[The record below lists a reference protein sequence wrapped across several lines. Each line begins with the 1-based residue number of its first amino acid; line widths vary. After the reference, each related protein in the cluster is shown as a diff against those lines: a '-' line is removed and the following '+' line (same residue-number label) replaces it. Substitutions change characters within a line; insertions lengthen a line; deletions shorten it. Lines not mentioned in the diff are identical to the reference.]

1 MENNKRRRMYQNR
14 RSLPTRLLAF
24 VLCMVLTLTYS
35 GVNTFAMS
43 DDARGD
49 SEKEIIAFSSLP
61 DGVREQEIRQGE
73 DLSAVTFPDTLQILV
88 EETALVDKNST
99 SKDKAL
105 PKAMQSELPLVETK
119 EEKAENSVKADVEE
133 TAEPAKDNTSA
144 EESVEAEKSDT
155 SVEPAQS
162 SDENE
167 LLKETTL
174 KDVTLQNVRWEIDEE
189 NSSKP
194 VFSSENIGDSFVF
207 EPVIPEQYRI
217 AEDVE
222 LPKIH
227 VSIRDKESVKTA
239 FDQSAV
245 VDGVKISVKADDGV
259 FQDAKALKVRKVSN
273 SEAEKVEEAIED
285 KREGDRKVAVSYT
298 FDISVLDHEG
308 NEVQPDT
315 TKGEVSVSFQME
327 EAKNQNLSADVYH
340 VDEASQAEKLETEV
354 KGEEVSAKT
363 DGFSF
368 YTVEFTYGNMQYVLL
383 GDSTIDL
390 SEILAK
396 VGLSGEVTAVSVSNS
411 ALFSATKNADN
422 QWLITAHRAFDTKEW
437 MKVTINGVVHEIV
450 VTDSQHPLT
459 VTGGTEGVDYKWEN
473 YSYNEN
479 LGDHSAYKQ
488 EIGKKYILHILT
500 SQALVIEGDATQ
512 FNEGDG
518 GAIVIPES
526 VKANITLKNTKIFP
540 MVDIPPM
547 VVMKNAECKLTLE
560 GENTLTPRLLHV
572 TAGAGAFDKVPA
584 IWVPEGAKLTV
595 SEASTGTLTA
605 ESAYQHA
612 VIGGWRYG
620 HAGTITIDGGTLKLN
635 NDGDINSITNISGP
649 CIGGH
654 GKLDGITING
664 GKIEATCV
672 QSAPI
677 GMSYEPI
684 VDVQAK
690 GEVIVNGGTIVTRHQ
705 TRDGVNPYYADGIG
719 DTQHH
724 TAVDV
729 RINGGNVDTDFDQT
743 RPKNDTHYG
752 LVNGVYR
759 VKITLLGAGEGQTIT
774 SYTLFNGKTVYLQ
787 DTKTLP
793 NGELYLW
800 LPPVQNRIITSV
812 HCGGQDYTGVV
823 KAVDND
829 TDAQAVFKIGTT
841 GTGTLTANLKA
852 EHVQGVKLSQTTGLS
867 AGDTVYLHVGGIDS
881 GYLLKGM
888 CLYTGTTL
896 PPAPR
901 EVSSDFTKLTDELY
915 SFKMPAENVTV
926 YLNVQKIHT
935 ISAGEEEH
943 IQAVSFTPSSNLAT
957 GDIVTLRIKL
967 KGSYQL
973 SGMALRKATD
983 PAAIPQDISSDFTK
997 LSENTYRFVM
1007 PDYDACVDFKCEPTN
1022 EVTAGDFV
1030 VKNANC
1036 NFNYDEHY
1044 RHLELSGN
1052 GRATITMRPGVTST
1066 SDRIWVEPDANINLT
1081 IKDLTISSSRECLYF
1096 SSIGECRLILEGN
1109 NRLTSNAA
1117 KKPAIYKNDI
1127 GKLTITGSGKLTA
1140 TALGNQSCGIGGFA
1154 QCKGLSIAGGT
1165 IYAQGNNA
1173 MGIGYAGSDT
1183 HHESA
1188 IYYQGGTVKSEY
1200 IGLPNNSFGGITGEK
1215 ANVVITGGSIRPVN
1229 STASVQSHKIPEN
1242 GQGTKVYLTTI
1253 TLGNG
1258 ATLAAQAKVRALT
1271 GAGTYGI
1278 NDMYADEEG
1287 KLYLWLPL
1295 GTTVTKVETEQGSYI
1310 GSVTA
1315 NDNNHLGDAAAVFT
1329 LEKRPG
1335 QGSVALSGWRYG
1347 ETAKTPVPTSATNGT
1362 NHVSYTYFT
1371 NEACTT
1377 KTTSDNSG
1385 ADSEGGVPKNVGSY
1399 WVQATFAE
1407 TPRYKAVIAKAG
1419 FAIKKATVSFTPPT
1433 AKTGLAYTGEEQ
1445 ELINAGTVDASIG
1458 KLAYSLSETGTYS
1471 ETIPSAQ
1478 DAGTYRV
1485 YYKVVGTNAN
1495 YDYTNAKGNI
1505 EVSIGKIAVPFTP
1518 PTSKTNLSYTGGE
1531 QELINAGSV
1540 DSAIGR
1546 MEYSLSSTENYSETI
1561 PKKENAGSYSVYY
1574 KVVGTNAN
1582 YDYNN
1587 AKGSVNVSIAKAEVQ
1602 FTAPTAKTGL
1612 VYTGEEQALIN
1623 AGSVDSNIG
1632 EMQYSLKETEGYS
1645 KTIPTAKDAGS
1656 HRVYYKVVGAN
1667 SNYDYSN
1674 AKGDVDIFIAKVSIT
1689 PTVAIS
1695 GWTYKA
1701 SPNAPT
1707 VTGNKGNG
1715 AVSYVYF
1722 TDENCTTETTA
1733 ANSGADSTGGVP
1745 KNAGKYWVQATIT
1758 ETENYKGATAKVG
1771 FEIKK
1776 ANVQFTAPTAKMNL
1790 SYTGNMQE
1798 LINAGSVDS
1807 VIGKMEYSLSETG
1820 IYSETIPKKEN
1831 AGSYSVYY
1839 KVAGTNANYD
1849 YSKAKGK
1856 VDVSIAKAEVSFTAP
1871 TAKTGLVYTGNMQ
1884 ELINAGSVDSA
1895 IGRMEYSL
1903 SETGPYHQNIPKA
1916 SAAGSHSVYYK
1927 VVGTNANY
1935 DYSKAKGK
1943 VDVSITKVQGTPTVE
1958 IAGWTYGASP
1968 NAPTVTGNKGNGAVT
1983 YEYFT
1988 DENCMTKTTAAN
2000 SGAESTGGVPKNA
2013 GKYWVKATIAET
2025 ANYTGATAK
2034 ATFEISK
2041 ADVPFTA
2048 PTPKDNLS
2056 DTEKMQELI
2065 NAGSVDS
2072 NIGEMQ
2078 YSLKETEGYSKTIPT
2093 AKDVGSYRVYYK
2105 VVGTNANYDYSKAK
2119 GSVEVSIHKTYKVTV
2134 TDGTGSGKYAEGETV
2149 SIKANDKSGYTFS
2162 DWTSDDGVIFVNSAA
2177 KETSFVMPAKE
2188 VKVTANYSENS
2199 SGSSGDSGGSNDSK
2213 DDSGIT
2219 IKPEKAPDLPT
2230 TAEIATKAKTG
2241 DDKTAKAELSEK
2253 TAEKAIRKAKEEA
2266 KKKGKEANGIALEIN
2281 MTMPKGTDKVQMHLS
2296 ESTLEKM
2303 VSGEVKSLT
2312 VNGSLVKVVF
2322 DKNAIFEIKK
2332 QSKGEVSL
2340 NVIPVKKLSGEA
2352 KNHIGKR
2359 PVYDISLRGGQGQK
2373 ITDFGNGKATVFLS
2387 YKAEKNEAIG
2397 GLYAV
2402 YVDEKEKASRIEVS
2416 AYDVNSGSVIFTTN
2430 HLSIYGVG
2438 YTAPSEKYDDTK
2450 NHWAK
2455 DYIDYVA
2462 GRGLITGSMEN
2473 TFSPNEKM
2481 TRGMLVTALGRL
2493 AGVNGKDYDTNSF
2506 SDVQKD
2512 STYRPYIE
2520 WAYSKGIVY
2529 GIGDGTFAP
2538 DKSITREEMAVIFE
2552 RYAKATGYNIPA
2564 SREASTYADK
2574 ENIGSEYRTAVT
2586 AMQQSG
2592 IMMGIDGN
2600 KFNPKGTATRAEVS
2614 AMLSRY
2620 IKLTITPETAQ
2631 GFAIDDAGKYHCY
2644 KDGKAMTG
2652 KQTING
2658 MVYFFD
2664 ESGVLQTGWVK
2675 DGNRW
2680 RYYDGAKAHKGW
2692 LHLKTDGEEK
2702 IYYLNKEGLLESG
2715 KWVKIDGKWY
2725 YFYPDG
2731 TLAVNTKI
2739 DGYEID
2745 SKGVR
2750 KEK

>member
-1 MENNKRRRMYQNR
+1 MENNKRRRIYQNR

-43 DDARGD
+43 GDARGD

-61 DGVREQEIRQGE
+61 DSVREQEIRQGE

-119 EEKAENSVKADVEE
+119 EEEAENSVKADVEE

-227 VSIRDKESVKTA
+227 VSIRDKESVKPG
-239 FDQSAV
+239 FEQSAI

-273 SEAEKVEEAIED
+273 SEAEKVKEAVEE
-285 KREGDRKVAVSYT
+285 KREAGKNVATSYT
-298 FDISVLDHEG
+298 FDIAVLDAFG

-315 TKGEVSVSFQME
+315 KKGEVSVSFQME
-327 EAKNQNLSADVYH
+327 EAKNQNLSADIYH
-340 VDEASQAEKLETEV
+340 VDESSQAEKLETEV
-354 KGEEVSAKT
+354 KGDEVSAKT

-368 YTVEFTYGNMQYVLL
+368 YTVEFTYGNMQYVLA

-411 ALFSATKNADN
+411 ALFSAEKTADN
-422 QWLITAHRAFDTKEW
+422 RWMITAHRAFDTKEW
-437 MKVTINGVVHEIV
+437 MKVTIKDVIYEIA

-459 VTGGTEGVDYKWEN
+459 VTGGIENVDYKWEN

-479 LGDHSAYKQ
+479 LGNHSAYKQ
-488 EIGKKYILHILT
+488 EIGKKYILHIL
-500 SQALVIEGDATQ
+500 SSEALLIEGDATK

-540 MVDIPPM
+540 MVNIPPM

-595 SEASTGTLTA
+595 TKESTGTLTA
-605 ESAYQHA
+605 DSAYQNA

-620 HAGTITIDGGTLKLN
+620 HAGTMIINGGTLKLN

-654 GKLDGITING
+654 RKFELIEING

-690 GEVIVNGGTIVTRHQ
+690 GKVIVNGGTIVTRHQ

-743 RPKNDTHYG
+743 RPKNDTLYG

-759 VKITLLGAGEGQTIT
+759 VKITLLGAGEGQEIT
-774 SYTLFNGKTVYLQ
+774 SYTMLDGSTKYLQ

-800 LPPVQNRIITSV
+800 LPPVQSKIITSV

-829 TDAQAVFKIGTT
+829 NDAQAVFRTDTT
-841 GTGTLTANLKA
+841 GTGTLTASLKA
-852 EHVQGVKLSQTTGLS
+852 EHVQGVKLNHTTGLS
-867 AGDTVYLHVGGIDS
+867 AGDTVALSFDGVES

-901 EVSSDFTKLTDELY
+901 EVSSDFTKLADKLY

-926 YLNVQKIHT
+926 YLNVQKNHT

-943 IQAVSFTPSSNLAT
+943 IQAVSFTPSSNLTT
-957 GDIVTLRIKL
+957 GDTVTLRIKP

-1007 PDYDACVDFKCEPTN
+1007 PDYDARVDFKCEPTN
-1022 EVTAGDFV
+1022 EVTVGDFV

-1096 SSIGECRLILEGN
+1096 SYIGECRLILEGN

-1183 HHESA
+1183 QHESA

-1200 IGLPNNSFGGITGEK
+1200 IGLPNNSFGGITGTK

-1229 STASVQSHKIPEN
+1229 STASIQSHKIPEN

-1258 ATLAAQAKVRALT
+1258 ATLAAQAKVTALT

-1287 KLYLWLPL
+1287 KLYLWLPN
-1295 GTTVTKVETEQGSYI
+1295 GTAVTKVETEQGSYI

-1315 NDNNHLGDAAAVFT
+1315 NDNNHLGDAVAVFT

-1347 ETAKTPVPTSATNGT
+1347 ETAKTPVPTSTTNGT
-1362 NHVSYTYFT
+1362 ANVSYTYFT

-1377 KTTSDNSG
+1377 KTTRDNSG
-1385 ADSEGGVPKNVGSY
+1385 ADSIGSVPKNVGRY

-1407 TPRYKAVIAKAG
+1407 TPRYKAFTAKAG
-1419 FAIKKATVSFTPPT
+1419 FAISKATVSFTPPT
-1433 AKTGLAYTGEEQ
+1433 PKTGLTYTGETQ
-1445 ELINAGTVDASIG
+1445 ELINAGTVDAGIG
-1458 KLAYSLSETGTYS
+1458 KLVYSLSATGTYS
-1471 ETIPSAQ
+1471 ETIPRAQ

-1495 YDYTNAKGNI
+1495 YDYI
-1505 EVSIGKIAVPFTP
+1505 
-1518 PTSKTNLSYTGGE
+1518 
-1531 QELINAGSV
+1531 
-1540 DSAIGR
+1540 
-1546 MEYSLSSTENYSETI
+1546 
-1561 PKKENAGSYSVYY
+1561 
-1574 KVVGTNAN
+1574 
-1582 YDYNN
+1582 N
-1587 AKGSVNVSIAKAEVQ
+1587 AKGSVNVSIAK
-1602 FTAPTAKTGL
+1602 
-1612 VYTGEEQALIN
+1612 
-1623 AGSVDSNIG
+1623 
-1632 EMQYSLKETEGYS
+1632 
-1645 KTIPTAKDAGS
+1645 
-1656 HRVYYKVVGAN
+1656 
-1667 SNYDYSN
+1667 
-1674 AKGDVDIFIAKVSIT
+1674 VSIT
-1689 PTVAIS
+1689 PTVAIT

-1701 SPNAPT
+1701 N
-1707 VTGNKGNG
+1707 
-1715 AVSYVYF
+1715 
-1722 TDENCTTETTA
+1722 
-1733 ANSGADSTGGVP
+1733 
-1745 KNAGKYWVQATIT
+1745 
-1758 ETENYKGATAKVG
+1758 
-1771 FEIKK
+1771 
-1776 ANVQFTAPTAKMNL
+1776 
-1790 SYTGNMQE
+1790 
-1798 LINAGSVDS
+1798 
-1807 VIGKMEYSLSETG
+1807 
-1820 IYSETIPKKEN
+1820 
-1831 AGSYSVYY
+1831 
-1839 KVAGTNANYD
+1839 
-1849 YSKAKGK
+1849 
-1856 VDVSIAKAEVSFTAP
+1856 
-1871 TAKTGLVYTGNMQ
+1871 
-1884 ELINAGSVDSA
+1884 
-1895 IGRMEYSL
+1895 
-1903 SETGPYHQNIPKA
+1903 
-1916 SAAGSHSVYYK
+1916 
-1927 VVGTNANY
+1927 
-1935 DYSKAKGK
+1935 
-1943 VDVSITKVQGTPTVE
+1943 
-1958 IAGWTYGASP
+1958 P

-1988 DENCMTKTTAAN
+1988 DENCTTKTTAAN
-2000 SGAESTGGVPKNA
+2000 SLSNSEGGVPKNA
-2013 GKYWVKATIAET
+2013 GKYRVKATIAET
-2025 ANYTGATAK
+2025 ENYNGATAK
-2034 ATFEISK
+2034 AGFEIKK
-2041 ADVPFTA
+2041 ANQTALSIKSVTDKKYGDADFTLETTGGSGNGAVSYSVPMGNGILEITG
-2048 PTPKDNLS
+2048 D
-2056 DTEKMQELI
+2056 
-2065 NAGSVDS
+2065 
-2072 NIGEMQ
+2072 
-2078 YSLKETEGYSKTIPT
+2078 T
-2093 AKDVGSYRVYYK
+2093 AKIVG
-2105 VVGTNANYDYSKAK
+2105 VGT
-2119 GSVEVSIHKTYKVTV
+2119 VTV
-2134 TDGTGSGKYAEGETV
+2134 TAVKAGGNNYNETSATLDITIAKGDEPAIAFPTASELTYGQTLSESTLTGGSTQYGTFAWKDGSIIPTIDNTGYDVVFKPNATALKNYNIEEKTRTIEVKVKKGNQTGFAITAIPQKTYGDSEFKLTTTGGSGNGAVSYSVSANNGVLFIAGDTAKIIGAGTVEITAVKAADANYNEASSSISITIAKKKLIVRADDKMIARNDPMPTFTSTAEGLVNGDTLINPTFTTTAANTGTNGKYEIIVNGGTV
-2149 SIKANDKSGYTFS
+2149 KNTAEAEVTGNYEITYQKGELTIVEKLYEAEVINGSGSGRYLDGQTVHIKALDKSGYTFS
-2162 DWTSDDGVIFVNSAA
+2162 GWTSPDGVVFAKPLE
-2177 KETSFVMPAKE
+2177 KETDFVMPAKD
-2188 VKVTANYSENS
+2188 VKVTATYRSNS
-2199 SGSSGDSGGSNDSK
+2199 SGSSYGYDSSDPK
-2213 DDSGIT
+2213 DDDSSIS
-2219 IKPEKAPDLPT
+2219 IKTEKAPDLPT
-2230 TAEIATKAKTG
+2230 IAEITVKAKKG
-2241 DDKTAKAELSEK
+2241 EDKTATAKLSEK
-2253 TAEKAIRKAKEEA
+2253 TTEKAIKKAKEEA

-2303 VSGEVKSLT
+2303 VSGEVKHLT
-2312 VNGSLVKVVF
+2312 VNGSFAKVVF
-2322 DKNAIFEIKK
+2322 DKNAMFEIQK
-2332 QSKGEVSL
+2332 QSSGNVTV
-2340 NVIPVKKLSGEA
+2340 NVIPVKKLSKAAE
-2352 KNHIGKR
+2352 KLIGKR
-2359 PVYDISLRGGQGQK
+2359 PVYDISLRSGNGKK

-2438 YTAPSEKYDDTK
+2438 YTAPSEKYGDTK

-2462 GRGLITGSMEN
+2462 GRGLITGSTEN

-2538 DKSITREEMAVIFE
+2538 DKSITREEMAVILE

-2631 GFAIDDAGKYHCY
+2631 GFAIDDVGKYHCY

>member
-1 MENNKRRRMYQNR
+1 MENNKRRRIYQNR

-119 EEKAENSVKADVEE
+119 EEEAENSVKADVEE

-194 VFSSENIGDSFVF
+194 VFSSENAGDSFVF
-207 EPVIPEQYRI
+207 NPVISEQYRI
-217 AEDVE
+217 ADEAE

-227 VSIRDKESVKTA
+227 VSIKAKETTKTA

-327 EAKNQNLSADVYH
+327 EAKNQNLTADVYH

-368 YTVEFTYGNMQYVLL
+368 YTVEFTYGNMQYVLA

-422 QWLITAHRAFDTKEW
+422 KWMITAHRAFDTKEW
-437 MKVTINGVVHEIV
+437 MKVTIKDVIYEIA

-459 VTGGTEGVDYKWEN
+459 VTGGIENVDYKWEN

-512 FNEGDG
+512 FKEADGTPYGQG
-518 GAIVIPES
+518 GAIVIAEG
-526 VKANITLKNTKIFP
+526 VQANITLKNTKIFP
-540 MVDIPPM
+540 MVNIPPM

-595 SEASTGTLTA
+595 TQASTGTLKA
-605 ESAYQHA
+605 DSAYQNA

-620 HAGTITIDGGTLKLN
+620 HAGTIIVDGGTLKLN
-635 NDGDINSITNISGP
+635 NEGDINSITNISGP

-654 GKLDGITING
+654 RKFELIEING

-677 GMSYEPI
+677 GMSYEPL
-684 VDVQAK
+684 VDVDAR

-729 RINGGNVDTDFDQT
+729 RINGGNVDTDFDRT
-743 RPKNDTHYG
+743 RPKNKTLFG
-752 LVNGVYR
+752 AAGVYR
-759 VKITLLGAGEGQTIT
+759 VKITLLGAGEGQEIT
-774 SYTLFNGKTVYLQ
+774 SYTLFDGETKYLQ

-800 LPPVQNRIITSV
+800 LPPVLYQIITSV

-829 TDAQAVFKIGTT
+829 TDAQAVFRTDTT
-841 GTGTLTANLKA
+841 GTGTLTASLKA
-852 EHVQGVKLSQTTGLS
+852 EHVQGAKLNHTTGLS
-867 AGDTVYLHVGGIDS
+867 AGDTVALSFDGVES

-901 EVSSDFTKLTDELY
+901 EVSSDFTKLADKFY
-915 SFKMPAENVTV
+915 SFKMPTENVTV
-926 YLNVQKIHT
+926 YLNAPKIRT
-935 ISAGEEEH
+935 VRAGEQTH
-943 IQAVSFTPSSNLAT
+943 IASVSFNPTANLTVGDTVKLVYAT
-957 GDIVTLRIKL
+957 EAGWKVT
-967 KGSYQL
+967 
-973 SGMALRKATD
+973 GMALRKAID
-983 PAAIPQDISSDFTK
+983 PATTPQDISSDFTK
-997 LSENTYRFVM
+997 LSDNSYQFTM
-1007 PDYDACVDFKCEPTN
+1007 PDYDVCVDFKCE
-1022 EVTAGDFV
+1022 EKAASGAEAGDFIISD
-1030 VKNANC
+1030 ANC
-1036 NFNYDEHY
+1036 NYSFDTTS
-1044 RHLELSGN
+1044 RTLTLSGG
-1052 GRATITMRPGVTST
+1052 GRATISMKSGVSST
-1066 SDRIWVEPDANINLT
+1066 SDCIAIAAGANINLT
-1081 IKDLTISSSRECLYF
+1081 IKNLTVSAPQQGVSGLTF
-1096 SSIGECRLILEGN
+1096 SNNIGDCQLILEGTN
-1109 NRLTSNAA
+1109 KFTSDKGNTPAVR
-1117 KKPAIYKNDI
+1117 KKTF
-1127 GKLTITGSGKLTA
+1127 GKLTISGKGKLIAIA
-1140 TALGNQSCGIGGFA
+1140 TGVKSNGIGSSDCGN
-1154 QCKGLSIAGGT
+1154 LYIEGGT
-1165 IYAQGNNA
+1165 IYAKASHDNMA
-1173 MGIGYAGSDT
+1173 IGHAKNGSD
-1183 HHESA
+1183 SVV
-1188 IYYQGGTVKSEY
+1188 YYTGGTVEGICENVQFY
-1200 IGLPNNSFGGITGEK
+1200 GGLTGQNAK
-1215 ANVVITGGSIRPVN
+1215 VTITGGSIHSMN
-1229 STASVQSHKIPEN
+1229 QGFSSLSVHDHPTN
-1242 GQGTKVYLTTI
+1242 GSAKVYCSTI
-1253 TLGNG
+1253 TLGEG
-1258 ATLAAQAKVRALT
+1258 TTLAKQAYVTALT
-1271 GAGTYGI
+1271 GAGSYGI
-1278 NDMYADEEG
+1278 NNMHTDDEG
-1287 KLYLWLPL
+1287 KLYLWLPEN
-1295 GTTVTKVETEQGSYI
+1295 TTVTKVETDQGIYV
-1310 GSVTA
+1310 GSVTTNTA
-1315 NDNNHLGDAAAVFT
+1315 NYFGTANAVFT
-1329 LEKRPG
+1329 LAEKQEG
-1335 QGSVALSGWRYG
+1335 SGSVAIEGWTYG
-1347 ETAKTPVPTSATNGT
+1347 ESAKAPVPTSTTNGT
-1362 NHVSYTYFT
+1362 ANVSYTYFT
-1371 NEACTT
+1371 DEACTT

-1385 ADSEGGVPKNVGSY
+1385 AESIGSVPKNAGRY
-1399 WVQATFAE
+1399 WIQASFPE
-1407 TPRYKAVIAKAG
+1407 TPRYKAVTAKAG
-1419 FAIKKATVSFTPPT
+1419 FAIKKATVSFTAPT
-1433 AKTGLAYTGEEQ
+1433 PKTGLAYTGEAQ
-1445 ELINAGTVDASIG
+1445 ALITAGIVDSAIG
-1458 KLAYSLSETGTYS
+1458 KMQYSLSETGT
-1471 ETIPSAQ
+1471 
-1478 DAGTYRV
+1478 
-1485 YYKVVGTNAN
+1485 
-1495 YDYTNAKGNI
+1495 
-1505 EVSIGKIAVPFTP
+1505 
-1518 PTSKTNLSYTGGE
+1518 
-1531 QELINAGSV
+1531 
-1540 DSAIGR
+1540 
-1546 MEYSLSSTENYSETI
+1546 
-1561 PKKENAGSYSVYY
+1561 
-1574 KVVGTNAN
+1574 
-1582 YDYNN
+1582 
-1587 AKGSVNVSIAKAEVQ
+1587 
-1602 FTAPTAKTGL
+1602 
-1612 VYTGEEQALIN
+1612 
-1623 AGSVDSNIG
+1623 
-1632 EMQYSLKETEGYS
+1632 
-1645 KTIPTAKDAGS
+1645 
-1656 HRVYYKVVGAN
+1656 
-1667 SNYDYSN
+1667 
-1674 AKGDVDIFIAKVSIT
+1674 
-1689 PTVAIS
+1689 
-1695 GWTYKA
+1695 
-1701 SPNAPT
+1701 
-1707 VTGNKGNG
+1707 
-1715 AVSYVYF
+1715 
-1722 TDENCTTETTA
+1722 
-1733 ANSGADSTGGVP
+1733 
-1745 KNAGKYWVQATIT
+1745 
-1758 ETENYKGATAKVG
+1758 
-1771 FEIKK
+1771 
-1776 ANVQFTAPTAKMNL
+1776 
-1790 SYTGNMQE
+1790 
-1798 LINAGSVDS
+1798 
-1807 VIGKMEYSLSETG
+1807 
-1820 IYSETIPKKEN
+1820 YSETIPKKEN

-1849 YSKAKGK
+1849 YTNAKGN
-1856 VDVSIAKAEVSFTAP
+1856 VNVSIAK
-1871 TAKTGLVYTGNMQ
+1871 
-1884 ELINAGSVDSA
+1884 
-1895 IGRMEYSL
+1895 
-1903 SETGPYHQNIPKA
+1903 
-1916 SAAGSHSVYYK
+1916 
-1927 VVGTNANY
+1927 
-1935 DYSKAKGK
+1935 
-1943 VDVSITKVQGTPTVE
+1943 VSITPTVA
-1958 IAGWTYGASP
+1958 ITGWTYKASP

-1988 DENCMTKTTAAN
+1988 DENCTTKTTAAN
-2000 SGAESTGGVPKNA
+2000 SLSNSEGGVPKNA
-2013 GKYWVKATIAET
+2013 GKYRVKATIAET
-2025 ANYTGATAK
+2025 ENYNGATAK
-2034 ATFEISK
+2034 AGFEIKK
-2041 ADVPFTA
+2041 ANQTALSIKSVTDKKYGDADFTLETTGGSGNGAVSYSVPMGNGILEITG
-2048 PTPKDNLS
+2048 D
-2056 DTEKMQELI
+2056 
-2065 NAGSVDS
+2065 
-2072 NIGEMQ
+2072 
-2078 YSLKETEGYSKTIPT
+2078 T
-2093 AKDVGSYRVYYK
+2093 AKIVG
-2105 VVGTNANYDYSKAK
+2105 VGT
-2119 GSVEVSIHKTYKVTV
+2119 VTV
-2134 TDGTGSGKYAEGETV
+2134 TAVKAGGNNYNETSATLDITIAKGDEPAIAFPTASELTYGQTLSESTLTGGSTQYGTFAWKDGSIIPTIDNTGYDVVFKPNATALKNYNIEEKTRTIEVKVKKGNQTGFAITAIPQKTYGDSEFKLTTTGGSGNGAVSYSVSANNGVLFIAGDTAKIIGAGTVEITAVKAADANYNEASSSISITIAKKKLIVRADDKMIARNDPMPTFTSTAEGLVNGDTLINPTFTTTAANTGTNGKYEIIVNGGTV
-2149 SIKANDKSGYTFS
+2149 KNTAEAEVTGNYEITYQKGELTIVEKLYEAEVINGSGSGRYLDGQTVHIKALDKSGYTFS
-2162 DWTSDDGVIFVNSAA
+2162 GWTSPDGVVFAKPLE
-2177 KETSFVMPAKE
+2177 KETDFVMPAKD
-2188 VKVTANYSENS
+2188 VKVTATYRSNS
-2199 SGSSGDSGGSNDSK
+2199 SGSSYGYDSSDPK
-2213 DDSGIT
+2213 DDDSSIS
-2219 IKPEKAPDLPT
+2219 IKTEKAPDLPT
-2230 TAEIATKAKTG
+2230 IAEITVKAKKG
-2241 DDKTAKAELSEK
+2241 WDKTATAKLSEK
-2253 TAEKAIRKAKEEA
+2253 TTEKAIKKAKEEA

-2303 VSGEVKSLT
+2303 VSGEVKHLT
-2312 VNGSLVKVVF
+2312 VNGSFAKVVF
-2322 DKNAIFEIKK
+2322 DKNAMFEIQK
-2332 QSKGEVSL
+2332 QSSGNVTV
-2340 NVIPVKKLSGEA
+2340 NVIPVKKLSKAAE
-2352 KNHIGKR
+2352 KLIGKR
-2359 PVYDISLRGGQGQK
+2359 SVYDISLRSGNGKK

-2397 GLYAV
+2397 GLYVV
-2402 YVDEKEKASRIEVS
+2402 YVDEKEKASRIDRS

-2462 GRGLITGSMEN
+2462 GRGLITGSTEN

-2493 AGVNGKDYDTNSF
+2493 AGVNSKDYDTNSF

-2512 STYRPYIE
+2512 SPYRPYIE

-2552 RYAKATGYNIPA
+2552 RYAKATGYHIPVNRQANI
-2564 SREASTYADK
+2564 YADK
-2574 ENIGSEYRTAVT
+2574 ENIGSEYKEAVT

-2592 IMMGIDGN
+2592 IMMGVEGN
-2600 KFNPKGTATRAEVS
+2600 RFNPKGTATRAEVS
-2614 AMLSRY
+2614 AMLGRY

-2644 KDGKAMTG
+2644 KDGKALTG
-2652 KQTING
+2652 KQTLNG
-2658 MVYFFD
+2658 VVYFFD

-2731 TLAVNTKI
+2731 TLAVNTQI
-2739 DGYEID
+2739 DGYEVD

>member
-14 RSLPTRLLAF
+14 RSLPTRLLSF

-43 DDARGD
+43 EGTRGD

-99 SKDKAL
+99 SKDKVL
-105 PKAMQSELPLVETK
+105 PKATQSELPLVETK
-119 EEKAENSVKADVEE
+119 EEEAENSVKADVEE
-133 TAEPAKDNTSA
+133 TAEPAEDNISS
-144 EESVEAEKSDT
+144 E
-155 SVEPAQS
+155 EPAQS

-167 LLKETTL
+167 PVKETAL

-207 EPVIPEQYRI
+207 NPAIPEQYRI
-217 AEDVE
+217 ADEAE

-227 VSIRDKESVKTA
+227 VSIRDKETVKIG
-239 FDQSAV
+239 FEQSAV

-259 FQDAKALKVRKVSN
+259 FQDAKALNVRKVSN
-273 SEAEKVEEAIED
+273 LEEEKVKEAVEE
-285 KREGDRKVAVSYT
+285 KREAGKNVAVSYT
-298 FDISVLDHEG
+298 FDIAVLDSVG
-308 NEVQPDT
+308 NEIQPDT
-315 TKGEVSVSFQME
+315 TKGQVSVSFQME
-327 EAKNQNLSADVYH
+327 EAENKNLSADIYH
-340 VDEASQAEKLETEV
+340 VDDSNQAEKLDTEV
-354 KGEEVSAKT
+354 KAKEVSAKT

-368 YTVEFTYGNMQYVLL
+368 YTVEFTYNNMQYVLA
-383 GDSTIDL
+383 GDSQIDL

-396 VGLSGEVTAVSVSNS
+396 VALSGEVTAVVVSNS
-411 ALFSATKNADN
+411 TLFSAEKNAEN
-422 QWLITAHRAFDTKEW
+422 KWMITAHQAFDTKEW
-437 MKVTINGVVHEIV
+437 MKVTIKDVVYEIV
-450 VTDSQHPLT
+450 VTDSQHPLK
-459 VTGGTEGVDYKWEN
+459 VTGGIENVDYKWEN

-479 LGDHSAYKQ
+479 LGDKSVYKQ
-488 EIGKKYILHILT
+488 EIIKKYILHIL
-500 SQALVIEGDATQ
+500 SSEALLIEGDATK

-518 GAIVIPES
+518 GAIVIPEG

-540 MVDIPPM
+540 MVNIPPM

-595 SEASTGTLTA
+595 TQASTGTLKA
-605 ESAYQHA
+605 DSAYQHA

-635 NDGDINSITNISGP
+635 NDGDINNITNISGP

-690 GEVIVNGGTIVTRHQ
+690 GEVIVNGGTIVTKHQ

-729 RINGGNVDTDFDQT
+729 RIKGGNVDTDFDQT
-743 RPKNDTHYG
+743 RPKNDTLYG

-759 VKITLLGAGEGQTIT
+759 VKITLLGAGEGQEIT
-774 SYTLFNGKTVYLQ
+774 SYTLFDGKTKYLQ

-800 LPPVQNRIITSV
+800 LPPVQNQIITSV

-823 KAVDND
+823 TAVDND
-829 TDAQAVFKIGTT
+829 TDAQAVFRT
-841 GTGTLTANLKA
+841 GTGTLTASLKA

-915 SFKMPAENVTV
+915 SFKMPTENVTV

-943 IQAVSFTPSSNLAT
+943 IQAVSFTPSSNLTT
-957 GDIVTLRIKL
+957 GDTVTLRIKP

-1007 PDYDACVDFKCEPTN
+1007 PDYDARVDFKCEPTN

-1036 NFNYDEHY
+1036 NFNYDERY

-1117 KKPAIYKNDI
+1117 KKPAIYKDDI

-1173 MGIGYAGSDT
+1173 MGIGYTGSDT

-1200 IGLPNNSFGGITGEK
+1200 IGLPNNSFGGITGTK

-1229 STASVQSHKIPEN
+1229 STASIQSHKIPEN

-1310 GSVTA
+1310 GSITA
-1315 NDNNHLGDAAAVFT
+1315 NDNNHLGDATAVFT

-1335 QGSVALSGWRYG
+1335 QGSVALSGWTYG
-1347 ETAKTPVPTSATNGT
+1347 ESAKAPVPTSTTNGT
-1362 NHVSYTYFT
+1362 ANVSYTYFT
-1371 NEACTT
+1371 DEACTT
-1377 KTTSDNSG
+1377 KTTRDNSG
-1385 ADSEGGVPKNVGSY
+1385 ADSIGSVPKNVGSY

-1407 TPRYKAVIAKAG
+1407 TPRYKAFTAKAG
-1419 FAIKKATVSFTPPT
+1419 FAISKATVSFTPPT
-1433 AKTGLAYTGEEQ
+1433 PKTGLAYTGETQ

-1471 ETIPSAQ
+1471 ETIPRAQ

-1495 YDYTNAKGNI
+1495 YDYTNAKG
-1505 EVSIGKIAVPFTP
+1505 
-1518 PTSKTNLSYTGGE
+1518 
-1531 QELINAGSV
+1531 
-1540 DSAIGR
+1540 
-1546 MEYSLSSTENYSETI
+1546 
-1561 PKKENAGSYSVYY
+1561 
-1574 KVVGTNAN
+1574 
-1582 YDYNN
+1582 
-1587 AKGSVNVSIAKAEVQ
+1587 SVNVS
-1602 FTAPTAKTGL
+1602 
-1612 VYTGEEQALIN
+1612 
-1623 AGSVDSNIG
+1623 
-1632 EMQYSLKETEGYS
+1632 
-1645 KTIPTAKDAGS
+1645 
-1656 HRVYYKVVGAN
+1656 
-1667 SNYDYSN
+1667 
-1674 AKGDVDIFIAKVSIT
+1674 IAKVSIT
-1689 PTVAIS
+1689 PTVAIT
-1695 GWTYKA
+1695 GWTYGTA
-1701 SPNAPT
+1701 HHAPT
-1707 VTGNKGNG
+1707 VTGN
-1715 AVSYVYF
+1715 
-1722 TDENCTTETTA
+1722 T
-1733 ANSGADSTGGVP
+1733 
-1745 KNAGKYWVQATIT
+1745 
-1758 ETENYKGATAKVG
+1758 
-1771 FEIKK
+1771 
-1776 ANVQFTAPTAKMNL
+1776 
-1790 SYTGNMQE
+1790 
-1798 LINAGSVDS
+1798 
-1807 VIGKMEYSLSETG
+1807 
-1820 IYSETIPKKEN
+1820 
-1831 AGSYSVYY
+1831 
-1839 KVAGTNANYD
+1839 
-1849 YSKAKGK
+1849 
-1856 VDVSIAKAEVSFTAP
+1856 
-1871 TAKTGLVYTGNMQ
+1871 
-1884 ELINAGSVDSA
+1884 
-1895 IGRMEYSL
+1895 
-1903 SETGPYHQNIPKA
+1903 
-1916 SAAGSHSVYYK
+1916 
-1927 VVGTNANY
+1927 
-1935 DYSKAKGK
+1935 
-1943 VDVSITKVQGTPTVE
+1943 
-1958 IAGWTYGASP
+1958 
-1968 NAPTVTGNKGNGAVT
+1968 GNGAVT

-1988 DENCMTKTTAAN
+1988 DENCTTKTTAAN
-2000 SGAESTGGVPKNA
+2000 SLSNSEGGVPKNA
-2013 GKYWVKATIAET
+2013 GKYQVKATIAET
-2025 ANYTGATAK
+2025 ENYNGATAK
-2034 ATFEISK
+2034 AGFEIKK
-2041 ADVPFTA
+2041 ANQTA
-2048 PTPKDNLS
+2048 LS
-2056 DTEKMQELI
+2056 IK
-2065 NAGSVDS
+2065 NV
-2072 NIGEMQ
+2072 
-2078 YSLKETEGYSKTIPT
+2078 T
-2093 AKDVGSYRVYYK
+2093 AKKYGDADFTLETTGGSGNGALSYSVSANDVLEING
-2105 VVGTNANYDYSKAK
+2105 DKAK
-2119 GSVEVSIHKTYKVTV
+2119 IVGAGTVTV
-2134 TDGTGSGKYAEGETV
+2134 TAVKAGGNNYNETSAQRDITIAKGDEPAIAFPTASELTYGQTLSESTLTGGNTQYGTFAWKDGSIIPTIDNTGYDVVFKPNATALKNYNIEEKTRTIEVKVKKGNQTGFAITAIPQKTYGDSEFKLTTTGGSGNGAVSYSVSANNGVLFIAGDTAKIIGAGTVEITAVKAADANYNEASSSISITIAKKKLIVRADDKMIARNDPMPTFTSTAEGLVNGDTLINPTFTTTAANTGTNGKYEIIVNGGTV
-2149 SIKANDKSGYTFS
+2149 KNTAEAEVIGNYEITYQKGELTIVEKLYEAEVINGSGSGRYLDGQTVHIKALDKSGYTFS
-2162 DWTSDDGVIFVNSAA
+2162 GWTSPDGVVFAKPLE
-2177 KETSFVMPAKE
+2177 KETDFVMPAKD
-2188 VKVTANYSENS
+2188 VKVTATYRSNS
-2199 SGSSGDSGGSNDSK
+2199 SGSSYGYDSSDPK
-2213 DDSGIT
+2213 DDDSSIS
-2219 IKPEKAPDLPT
+2219 IKTEKAPDLPT
-2230 TAEIATKAKTG
+2230 IAEITVKAKKG
-2241 DDKTAKAELSEK
+2241 EDKTATAKLSEK
-2253 TAEKAIRKAKEEA
+2253 TTEKAIKKAKEEA

-2303 VSGEVKSLT
+2303 VSGEVKHLT
-2312 VNGSLVKVVF
+2312 VNGSFAKVVF
-2322 DKNAIFEIKK
+2322 DKNAMFEIQK
-2332 QSKGEVSL
+2332 QSSGNVTV
-2340 NVIPVKKLSGEA
+2340 NVIPVKKLSKAAE
-2352 KNHIGKR
+2352 KLIGKR
-2359 PVYDISLRGGQGQK
+2359 PVYDISLRSGNGKK
-2373 ITDFGNGKATVFLS
+2373 ITAFGNGTATVFLS
-2387 YKAEKNEAIG
+2387 YKAEKKEAIG

-2402 YVDEKEKASRIEVS
+2402 YVDEKEKASKIEAS
-2416 AYDVNSGSVIFTTN
+2416 AYDVNSSSVIFKTN
-2430 HLSIYGVG
+2430 HLSVYGVG
-2438 YTAPSEKYDDTK
+2438 YTAPSERFDDIK

-2455 DYIDYVA
+2455 DFIEYVA
-2462 GRGLITGSMEN
+2462 GRGLITGSTKT
-2473 TFSPNEKM
+2473 TFSPDENM
-2481 TRGMLVTALGRL
+2481 TRGMLVATLGRL
-2493 AGVNGKDYDTNSF
+2493 AGVNGKNYDTNSF

-2512 STYRPYIE
+2512 SPYRPYIE

-2538 DKSITREEMAVIFE
+2538 DKSITREEMAVILE

-2592 IMMGIDGN
+2592 IMMGVEGN
-2600 KFNPKGTATRAEVS
+2600 RFNPKGTATRAEVS
-2614 AMLSRY
+2614 AMLGRY

>member
-1 MENNKRRRMYQNR
+1 MENNKRRRIYQNR
-14 RSLPTRLLAF
+14 RSLPTRLLSF

-43 DDARGD
+43 GDTKGD

-88 EETALVDKNST
+88 EETALVDKNSM
-99 SKDKAL
+99 SKDKVF
-105 PKAMQSELPLVETK
+105 PKATQSELPLVETK
-119 EEKAENSVKADVEE
+119 EEEAENSVKADVEE

-155 SVEPAQS
+155 SAVEPAKN

-167 LLKETTL
+167 VIKETAL

-189 NSSKP
+189 NSSKTS
-194 VFSSENIGDSFVF
+194 FSSENIGDSFVF
-207 EPVIPEQYRI
+207 NPVIPEQYNI

-227 VSIRDKESVKTA
+227 VSIRDKASAKTA
-239 FDQSAV
+239 FEASAV

-259 FQDAKALKVRKVSN
+259 FKDAQALKVRKVSN
-273 SEAEKVEEAIED
+273 SEAEKVKEAIEE
-285 KREGDRKVAVSYT
+285 KRETGKNVATSYT
-298 FDISVLDHEG
+298 FDIAVLDAFG

-315 TKGEVSVSFQME
+315 KKGEVSVSFQME
-327 EAKNQNLSADVYH
+327 EAKNQNLSADIYH
-340 VDEASQAEKLETEV
+340 VDETSQAEKLETEV
-354 KGEEVSAKT
+354 KGDEVSAKT

-368 YTVEFTYGNMQYVLL
+368 YTVEFTYGSMQYVLA
-383 GDSTIDL
+383 GDSQIDL

-396 VGLSGEVTAVSVSNS
+396 VGLSGEVTAVAVSNS
-411 ALFSATKNADN
+411 SLFSAEKTADN
-422 QWLITAHRAFDTKEW
+422 KWMITAHKAFDTREW
-437 MKVTINGVVHEIV
+437 MKVTIKDVIYEIA

-459 VTGGTEGVDYKWEN
+459 VTGGIENVDYKWEN

-479 LGDHSAYKQ
+479 LGDHSAYKL
-488 EIGKKYILHILT
+488 EIIKKYILHIL
-500 SQALVIEGDATQ
+500 SSEALLIEGDATK

-540 MVDIPPM
+540 MVNIPPM

-560 GENTLTPRLLHV
+560 GENTLTPRLFHV

-605 ESAYQHA
+605 SSAYQHA
-612 VIGGWRYG
+612 VIGGWKYG
-620 HAGTITIDGGTLKLN
+620 RAGTMIINGGTLKLN

-649 CIGGH
+649 CIGGNR
-654 GKLDGITING
+654 KFELIEING

-684 VDVQAK
+684 VDVDAK
-690 GEVIVNGGTIVTRHQ
+690 GKVIVNGGTIVTKHQ

-729 RINGGNVDTDFDQT
+729 IIRGGNVDTDFDRT
-743 RPKNDTHYG
+743 RPIKGHDNP
-752 LVNGVYR
+752 VYR
-759 VKITLLGAGEGQTIT
+759 AKITLLGAGEGQTVT
-774 SYTLFNGKTVYLQ
+774 SYTLFDGETKYLQ

-800 LPPVQNRIITSV
+800 LSPAQNQIITSV

-829 TDAQAVFKIGTT
+829 TDAQAVFRTSTT
-841 GTGTLTANLKA
+841 GTGTLTASLKA
-852 EHVQGVKLSQTTGLS
+852 EHVQGVKLNQTTGLS
-867 AGDTVYLHVGGIDS
+867 AGDTVYLSFSGVES
-881 GYLLKGM
+881 GYLFKGM

-901 EVSSDFTKLTDELY
+901 EVSSDFTKITDKLY

-926 YLNVQKIHT
+926 YLNAPKIRT
-935 ISAGEEEH
+935 VRAGEQTH
-943 IQAVSFTPSSNLAT
+943 IASVSFTPTDNLTVGDTVKLSYITEAGWKAT
-957 GDIVTLRIKL
+957 
-967 KGSYQL
+967 
-973 SGMALRKATD
+973 GMALRKATD
-983 PAAIPQDISSDFTK
+983 SVTTPQDISSDFTK
-997 LSENTYRFVM
+997 LSEGSYQFTM
-1007 PDYDACVDFKCEPTN
+1007 PDYDVCVDFKCEEKAASGT
-1022 EVTAGDFV
+1022 EAGDFIISD
-1030 VKNANC
+1030 ANC
-1036 NFNYDEHY
+1036 NYSFDTTS
-1044 RHLELSGN
+1044 RTLMLSGG
-1052 GRATITMRPGVTST
+1052 GRATISMKPGVSST
-1066 SDRIWVEPDANINLT
+1066 SDHIRVEPGSSINLT
-1081 IKDLTISSSRECLYF
+1081 IRDLTVSTSIEGLSGLTF
-1096 SSIGECRLILEGN
+1096 SNNIRDCQLILEGTN
-1109 NRLTSNAA
+1109 KFTSDDENTPAVR
-1117 KKPAIYKNDI
+1117 KKTF
-1127 GKLTITGSGKLTA
+1127 GKLTISGKGKLIAIATGANSNGIGSGDCVDLY
-1140 TALGNQSCGIGGFA
+1140 IE
-1154 QCKGLSIAGGT
+1154 GGT
-1165 IYAQGNNA
+1165 IYAKASHDNMA
-1173 MGIGYAGSDT
+1173 IGHAKNGSD
-1183 HHESA
+1183 SVV
-1188 IYYQGGTVKSEY
+1188 YYTGGTVEGICEDTLIY
-1200 IGLPNNSFGGITGEK
+1200 GGLTGMNAE
-1215 ANVVITGGSIRPVN
+1215 VTITGGSIHSMN
-1229 STASVQSHKIPEN
+1229 WGALSASVHPTN
-1242 GQGTKVYLTTI
+1242 GSAKVYCSTI
-1253 TLGNG
+1253 TLGEG
-1258 ATLAAQAKVRALT
+1258 ATLAKQAYVTALT
-1271 GAGTYGI
+1271 GAGAYGI
-1278 NDMYADEEG
+1278 NHMHTDDEG
-1287 KLYLWLPL
+1287 KLYLWLPEN
-1295 GTTVTKVETEQGSYI
+1295 TTVTKVETDKGIYQ
-1310 GSVTA
+1310 GSVTTNTA
-1315 NDNNHLGDAAAVFT
+1315 NYFGTANAVFT
-1329 LEKRPG
+1329 LAEKQEG
-1335 QGSVALSGWRYG
+1335 SGSVAIEGWTYG
-1347 ETAKTPVPTSATNGT
+1347 ESAKAPVPTSTTNGT
-1362 NHVSYTYFT
+1362 ANVSYTYFT
-1371 NEACTT
+1371 DEACTI

-1385 ADSEGGVPKNVGSY
+1385 ADSEGGVPKNAGSY

-1407 TPRYKAVIAKAG
+1407 TPRYKAVTAKAG
-1419 FAIKKATVSFTPPT
+1419 FEISKATVPFTPPT
-1433 AKTGLAYTGEEQ
+1433 AKT
-1445 ELINAGTVDASIG
+1445 
-1458 KLAYSLSETGTYS
+1458 
-1471 ETIPSAQ
+1471 
-1478 DAGTYRV
+1478 
-1485 YYKVVGTNAN
+1485 
-1495 YDYTNAKGNI
+1495 
-1505 EVSIGKIAVPFTP
+1505 
-1518 PTSKTNLSYTGGE
+1518 
-1531 QELINAGSV
+1531 
-1540 DSAIGR
+1540 
-1546 MEYSLSSTENYSETI
+1546 
-1561 PKKENAGSYSVYY
+1561 
-1574 KVVGTNAN
+1574 
-1582 YDYNN
+1582 
-1587 AKGSVNVSIAKAEVQ
+1587 
-1602 FTAPTAKTGL
+1602 
-1612 VYTGEEQALIN
+1612 
-1623 AGSVDSNIG
+1623 
-1632 EMQYSLKETEGYS
+1632 
-1645 KTIPTAKDAGS
+1645 
-1656 HRVYYKVVGAN
+1656 
-1667 SNYDYSN
+1667 
-1674 AKGDVDIFIAKVSIT
+1674 
-1689 PTVAIS
+1689 
-1695 GWTYKA
+1695 
-1701 SPNAPT
+1701 
-1707 VTGNKGNG
+1707 
-1715 AVSYVYF
+1715 
-1722 TDENCTTETTA
+1722 
-1733 ANSGADSTGGVP
+1733 
-1745 KNAGKYWVQATIT
+1745 
-1758 ETENYKGATAKVG
+1758 
-1771 FEIKK
+1771 
-1776 ANVQFTAPTAKMNL
+1776 NL

-1807 VIGKMEYSLSETG
+1807 VIGRMEYSLSETG
-1820 IYSETIPKKEN
+1820 IYSETIPKEEN

-1849 YSKAKGK
+1849 YSNAKGK
-1856 VDVSIAKAEVSFTAP
+1856 VDVSIAKAEVSFTVP
-1871 TAKTGLVYTGNMQ
+1871 TAKTGLVYKGEEQ

-1903 SETGPYHQNIPKA
+1903 SETGPYHPDIPKA

-1958 IAGWTYGASP
+1958 IVGWTYGASP
-1968 NAPTVTGNKGNGAVT
+1968 NVPIVIGNKGNGAVT
-1983 YEYFT
+1983 YEYFI
-1988 DENCMTKTTAAN
+1988 DETCMTKTTAAN

-2025 ANYTGATAK
+2025 ANYTVATAK

-2105 VVGTNANYDYSKAK
+2105 VVGTNANYDYSNAK
-2119 GSVEVSIHKTYKVTV
+2119 GSVEVSIHKTYEVTV
-2134 TDGTGSGKYAEGETV
+2134 IDGTGGGKYAEGETV

-2162 DWTSDDGVIFVNSAA
+2162 GWTSDDGVIFVNSAA

-2188 VKVTANYSENS
+2188 VKVTANYSSNS
-2199 SGSSGDSGGSNDSK
+2199 SGSSGDSGGSNDFK

-2352 KNHIGKR
+2352 ENHIGGR

-2397 GLYAV
+2397 GLYVV
-2402 YVDEKEKASRIEVS
+2402 YVDEKEKASRIDRS

-2462 GRGLITGSMEN
+2462 GRGLITGSTEN

-2493 AGVNGKDYDTNSF
+2493 AGVNSKDYDTNSF

-2538 DKSITREEMAVIFE
+2538 DKSITREEMAIILE